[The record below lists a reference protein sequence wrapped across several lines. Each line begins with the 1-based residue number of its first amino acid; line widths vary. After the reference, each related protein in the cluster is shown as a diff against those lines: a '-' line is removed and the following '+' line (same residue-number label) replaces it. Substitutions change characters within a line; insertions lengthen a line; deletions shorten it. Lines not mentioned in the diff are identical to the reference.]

1 MERGNL
7 RDCFVAS
14 LLAMTYLMSSRA
26 EQSGAWQS
34 PGLLRCTAPRNDVF
48 DVIASGTEWSVAIF
62 RIASRNDSLEVGC
75 GRLEVRI

>member
-1 MERGNL
+1 MAGWKLHPL
-7 RDCFVAS
+7 RRRQFKGVIASGTEWSVAIFRIAS
-14 LLAMTYLMSSRA
+14 
-26 EQSGAWQS
+26 
-34 PGLLRCTAPRNDVF
+34 RNDIF

>member
-1 MERGNL
+1 VFFFM
-7 RDCFVAS
+7 FAS
-14 LLAMTYLMSSRA
+14 
-26 EQSGAWQS
+26 
-34 PGLLRCTAPRNDVF
+34 RNDVF